1 MDTQFGT
8 VCGDFLNQHSL
19 CENKLYALYL
29 QPDLLPLIEGPSQN
43 AMSASRK
50 PEVEDHPDIEV
61 IELWQRTYG
70 GKWLIGISFR
80 NTSNR

>member
-8 VCGDFLNQHSL
+8 VCADFLKLYSL
-19 CENKLYALYL
+19 CENELYALYL
-29 QPDLLPLIEGPSQN
+29 QPDLLPLIESPSQN
-43 AMSASRK
+43 AMSARQT

-70 GKWLIGISFR
+70 AKWVIGITFR
-80 NTSNR
+80 NTSHR

>member
-8 VCGDFLNQHSL
+8 VCADFLNLYLS
-19 CENKLYALYL
+19 CENEFYALYL

-43 AMSASRK
+43 AMSAQQK
-50 PEVEDHPDIEV
+50 PEIEEPPDIEV

-70 GKWLIGISFR
+70 GKWVIGISFR